1 MSLKNIFLFC
11 LICSLLFL
19 SFSRLDRAAQQQYTA
34 SEKAHSLAKQSI
46 IVDGHI
52 DVPYRLYRKWVDVTK
67 ATEGGDFDL
76 PRAEAGNLNAP
87 FMSIYTPARIGDSP
101 ESTALAHK
109 LIDAVEAMVGR
120 APDKLA
126 IATSPDQIEQHF
138 KQGLISLPLGME
150 NGSPLQGDLKN
161 LKVFY
166 DRGIRYITLAHS
178 KSNDISDSSY
188 DINRRWNGLSEFGE
202 AVVKEMNRLGI
213 MVDVSHLSDEAF
225 YHVMKI
231 TKKPAIASHS
241 SLRTFVPGFERNM
254 SDDMIKALANNGGVI
269 MINFGST
276 FVDIN
281 SRKWANQRSKDLKA
295 AKQRFGENSDE
306 YKSYSKTYSDHTP
319 LPYADL
325 DKVLDHIDH
334 AVKLMGVDHVGLG
347 SDYDGVGDTL
357 PIGLKDVS
365 TYPKLIQGLINRNYS
380 DTEIKKILGGNVLRV
395 WREVES

>member
-1 MSLKNIFLFC
+1 
-11 LICSLLFL
+11 
-19 SFSRLDRAAQQQYTA
+19 
-34 SEKAHSLAKQSI
+34 
-46 IVDGHI
+46 
-52 DVPYRLYRKWVDVTK
+52 
-67 ATEGGDFDL
+67 
-76 PRAEAGNLNAP
+76 
-87 FMSIYTPARIGDSP
+87 
-101 ESTALAHK
+101 
-109 LIDAVEAMVGR
+109 
-120 APDKLA
+120 
-126 IATSPDQIEQHF
+126 
-138 KQGLISLPLGME
+138 
-150 NGSPLQGDLKN
+150 
-161 LKVFY
+161 
-166 DRGIRYITLAHS
+166 
-178 KSNDISDSSY
+178 
-188 DINRRWNGLSEFGE
+188 
-202 AVVKEMNRLGI
+202 
-213 MVDVSHLSDEAF
+213 
-225 YHVMKI
+225 MKI

-306 YKSYSKTYSDHTP
+306 YKNYLKTYSNQTP

-334 AVKLMGVDHVGLG
+334 AVKLMGIDHVGLG

-395 WREVES
+395 WREVEP